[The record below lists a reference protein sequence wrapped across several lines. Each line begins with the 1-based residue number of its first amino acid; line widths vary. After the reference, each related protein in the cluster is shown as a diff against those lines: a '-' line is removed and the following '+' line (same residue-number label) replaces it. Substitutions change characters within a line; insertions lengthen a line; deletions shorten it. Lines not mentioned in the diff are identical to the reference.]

1 LGLFCAKDVGVVES
15 KGMAAISA
23 NISLALFGITI
34 SIHQNDLKI
43 IFAFII

>member
-1 LGLFCAKDVGVVES
+1 LGLSCAKDVGVVDG

-23 NISLALFGITI
+23 NISLVLFGITI
-34 SIHQNDLKI
+34 SIHQNDLKM